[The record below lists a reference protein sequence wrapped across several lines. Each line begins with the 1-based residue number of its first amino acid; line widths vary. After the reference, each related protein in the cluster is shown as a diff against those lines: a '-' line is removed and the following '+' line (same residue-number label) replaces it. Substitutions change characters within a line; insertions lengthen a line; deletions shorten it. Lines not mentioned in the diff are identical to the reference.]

1 MASTYD
7 PSLINTVEKDW
18 VRFNIGDR
26 GPTYGSRPFILD
38 DSEIT
43 QTLAQERN
51 KWIAAFRCGHI
62 ILARG
67 FGITAKS
74 VDGLSISWGDSAE
87 SNYRKH
93 LQTLM
98 EEGCRIQLTTNRV
111 FTLLSVD

>member
-7 PSLINTVEKDW
+7 PSAINSSEKDW

-51 KWIAAFRCGHI
+51 KWLAAFRCGSI

-74 VDGLSISWGDSAE
+74 VDGLSISWGDGAE

-93 LQTLM
+93 LQTLR
-98 EEGCRIQLTTNRV
+98 ERGCEIQLSTDRV
-111 FTLLSVD
+111 FSVL

>member
-7 PSLINTVEKDW
+7 PSLINTVELDW

-26 GPTYGSRPFILD
+26 GPTYGGRNFILD

-51 KWIAAFRCGHI
+51 KWIAAFRCGSI
-62 ILARG
+62 ILSRG
-67 FGITAKS
+67 FGITSKS
-74 VDGLSISWGDSAE
+74 VDGLAISWGDGAE

-93 LQTLM
+93 LQTLL
-98 EEGCRIQLTTNRV
+98 ERGCEIQLDTNRA
-111 FTLLSVD
+111 FSVL